1 MNNYKVLFSF
11 RVLKS
16 ILSDFVDSFLVLY
29 FLEVSDSN
37 ILPLGIYKL
46 VSVITIYSII
56 FLARNLAKS
65 KHRVN
70 LMRLGIVLDFVYFL
84 TIILLKDKII
94 DYIYWV
100 RFIIWFRGG
109 LLLFSLQYA

>member
-46 VSVITIYSII
+46 VSVIAIYSII
-56 FLARNLAKS
+56 FLTRNLAKS

-70 LMRLGIVLDFVYFL
+70 LMRLGIILDFVYFL
-84 TIILLKDKII
+84 TIILLKDKVI
-94 DYIYWV
+94 DYIYLV
-100 RFIIWFRGG
+100 RIIIWIRRGI
-109 LLLFSLQYA
+109 LLFSLQYA